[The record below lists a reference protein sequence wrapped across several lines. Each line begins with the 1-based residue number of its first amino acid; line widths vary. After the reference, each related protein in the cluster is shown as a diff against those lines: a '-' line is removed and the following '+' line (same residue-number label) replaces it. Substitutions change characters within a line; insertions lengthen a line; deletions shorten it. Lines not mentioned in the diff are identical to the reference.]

1 MRSVPLTSSLTV
13 RVLMPVLALLLA
25 LTGCAGGAYSNKEPA
40 LGDRIGTL
48 GVAGSQVFLNG
59 NRALGGEAIRVG
71 DTITTGNASSG
82 LIEFA
87 DGGLFQLDQNTDPI
101 FLVKRLQS
109 GFCILARILR
119 GQVFVDKQQFCID
132 SPALDAINN
141 SRINIRVTAQQ
152 TGITVLQGSVS
163 VERPQAARILAG
175 QQYVMNLREV
185 ARMRQLDPAELLETV
200 RWRNN
205 YTFAG
210 WCCKEQQV
218 YPSDREQCGTGRF
231 SFDRALLE
239 AQCKPRETPRIE
251 FPFVLPKYP
260 GHRSPAPTTPTVPP
274 ARNSSD

>member
-1 MRSVPLTSSLTV
+1 MRSESVISPFTV
-13 RVLMPVLALLLA
+13 LLLGLLLA
-25 LTGCAGGAYSNKEPA
+25 LTGCAGGIYNKEPA

-59 NRALGGEAIRVG
+59 NRAFGGEAIRVG
-71 DTITTGNASSG
+71 DTVTTGNASSG

-87 DGGLFQLDQNTDPI
+87 DGGLFQLDQDTDPI

-109 GFCILARILR
+109 GFCILSRILR

-152 TGITVLQGSVS
+152 TGITVLQGNVN
-163 VERPQAARILAG
+163 VVRPQAARILAG
-175 QQYVMNLREV
+175 QQYVMNLRGV

-210 WCCKEQQV
+210 WCCKAQQV
-218 YPSDREQCGTGRF
+218 TPSDREQCGTGRF

-239 AQCKPRETPRIE
+239 TQCRPRDPPQFDFGFGLPMHSRPR
-251 FPFVLPKYP
+251 PT
-260 GHRSPAPTTPTVPP
+260 APPTKQPNYM
-274 ARNSSD
+274 R